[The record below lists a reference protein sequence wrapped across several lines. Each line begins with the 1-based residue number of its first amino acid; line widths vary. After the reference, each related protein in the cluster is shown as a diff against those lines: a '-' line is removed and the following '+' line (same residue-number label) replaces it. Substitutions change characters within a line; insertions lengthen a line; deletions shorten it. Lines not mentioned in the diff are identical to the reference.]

1 LHKESWTFWHNKS
14 VPEERTPSTPPDDR
28 DALIKQQ
35 QEEIARLRDA
45 LARA

>member
-1 LHKESWTFWHNKS
+1 VLK
-14 VPEERTPSTPPDDR
+14 ERTPSPTPDDC
-28 DALIKQQ
+28 DALINQQ

>member
-1 LHKESWTFWHNKS
+1 
-14 VPEERTPSTPPDDR
+14 VPKERTPSTASDDR
-28 DALIKQQ
+28 DALINQQ

>member
-1 LHKESWTFWHNKS
+1 LDLWHDES
-14 VPEERTPSTPPDDR
+14 VREERTPSTPPEDR